1 MFKMKTDVDSMQLL
15 VKKVFKMYEK
25 HVKAGF
31 QIFLGIKLAKK
42 SAIGKIEVDLLTA

>member
-31 QIFLGIKLAKK
+31 QIFLGIKLAKNQLL
-42 SAIGKIEVDLLTA
+42 GKLRWTC